1 MARAGL
7 GPPPPPP
14 TPRTP
19 HRERTGKSPAAAGRG
34 RAAGLQSHLG
44 KGRALDPA
52 SDQPQDLSWLVT
64 DFTERVPDV
73 AHAVVVS
80 SDGVPLAVSDG
91 IWPDRLEHLSA
102 VTAGLISLAQGTA
115 RMFDGGAL
123 TQTLVSMEQG
133 ALVIMTISDGSSLAV
148 LAAAEADL
156 DLIAYEM
163 TMLAEQA
170 GSVLTPD
177 AR

>member
-1 MARAGL
+1 
-7 GPPPPPP
+7 
-14 TPRTP
+14 
-19 HRERTGKSPAAAGRG
+19 
-34 RAAGLQSHLG
+34 
-44 KGRALDPA
+44 
-52 SDQPQDLSWLVT
+52 
-64 DFTERVPDV
+64 
-73 AHAVVVS
+73 
-80 SDGVPLAVSDG
+80 
-91 IWPDRLEHLSA
+91 
-102 VTAGLISLAQGTA
+102 
-115 RMFDGGAL
+115 
-123 TQTLVSMEQG
+123 MEQG